1 MTSTAVPAQTA
12 PAAPASATARAATEP
27 VPDALAAP
35 GTGRLPL
42 PRPRG
47 PLTAALVRALVD
59 GPPGD
64 DAAERL
70 RPVRD
75 ALPVA
80 LDAAA
85 GRVLRDDD
93 VQLALTV
100 LYELHYRGV
109 DGVDDAWEW
118 APALLAVRARLE
130 VPFEAA
136 VRERAGRPACTETD
150 AAGVARRLFELA
162 AADDGP
168 SLSRY
173 VAKRADAEQVRE
185 LLALKSLYQLKEADP
200 HTWAVPRLAGTPKA
214 ALVEIQ
220 ADEYGGGRPGRMH
233 AELFAR
239 AMRGVGLDDT
249 YGRYVDAVPAVVLA
263 AVNTMSLF
271 GLHRRLRGAV
281 VGHLAAFEMTSSV
294 PSRLYGNGFRRL
306 GHDADTTWYFDEHV
320 EADAVH
326 EQIAA
331 RDLAGGLAEQEPAL
345 RDDVLLGAAA
355 CLAVEGD
362 VAAHVLER
370 WQAGGSALRAPLDPP
385 LPDQAS
391 SPSSSRSSSRAA
403 EGGDAPGA

>member
-1 MTSTAVPAQTA
+1 MTSTPVRDTTSRDTGAAPPQARLPR
-12 PAAPASATARAATEP
+12 PAARGPVSAALL
-27 VPDALAAP
+27 DALAA
-35 GTGRLPL
+35 
-42 PRPRG
+42 
-47 PLTAALVRALVD
+47 

-64 DAAERL
+64 DADARL
-70 RPVRD
+70 GSVREALATALAAHAPGSRDVLDD
-75 ALPVA
+75 A
-80 LDAAA
+80 
-85 GRVLRDDD
+85 D

-109 DGVDDAWEW
+109 AGIDDAWEW
-118 APALLAVRARLE
+118 EPALLAVRGTVER
-130 VPFEAA
+130 PFEAA
-136 VRERAGRPACTETD
+136 VRERAGTTASTETD
-150 AAGVARRLFELA
+150 AAGVARRLFDLA

-185 LLALKSLYQLKEADP
+185 LLVLKSLYQLKEADP
-200 HTWAVPRLAGTPKA
+200 HTWAVPHLAGAPKA

-220 ADEYGGGRPGRMH
+220 SDEYGGGQAGRMH

-239 AMRGVGLDDT
+239 TMRGAGLDDT
-249 YGRYVDAVPAVVLA
+249 YGRYVDAVPTVVLVA
-263 AVNTMSLF
+263 LNTMSLF
-271 GLHRRLRGAV
+271 GLHRRLRGAI

-331 RDLAGGLAEQEPAL
+331 RDLAGRLVEQEPAL

-362 VAAHVLER
+362 VAAYALGR
-370 WQAGGSALRAPLDPP
+370 WQDGASALLEPLD
-385 LPDQAS
+385 A
-391 SPSSSRSSSRAA
+391 RA
-403 EGGDAPGA
+403 

>member
-1 MTSTAVPAQTA
+1 MTSTAVPAQA
-12 PAAPASATARAATEP
+12 ADAAPASATARAATEP
-27 VPDALAAP
+27 VPDAPAAP
-35 GTGRLPL
+35 GAGRLPL

-75 ALPVA
+75 ALPAA
-80 LDAAA
+80 LDAAS

-118 APALLAVRARLE
+118 APALLALRAGLE

-136 VRERAGRPACTETD
+136 VRERAGRPACAETD

-162 AADDGP
+162 AADEGP

-173 VAKRADAEQVRE
+173 VAKRADAEQARE

-370 WQAGGSALRAPLDPP
+370 WQAGESALREPLDPP
-385 LPDQAS
+385 LPDRA
-391 SPSSSRSSSRAA
+391 SSRSSSRAA
-403 EGGDAPGA
+403 EDGDAPGA

>member
-1 MTSTAVPAQTA
+1 MTSTPVRDTA
-12 PAAPASATARAATEP
+12 DQDTTAAPHQAHQA
-27 VPDALAAP
+27 
-35 GTGRLPL
+35 RLPL
-42 PRPRG
+42 PAARG
-47 PLTAALVRALVD
+47 PVSAALLAALAA
-59 GPPGD
+59 GPPAD
-64 DAAERL
+64 DTDARL
-70 RPVRD
+70 APVRE
-75 ALPVA
+75 AL
-80 LDAAA
+80 AAA
-85 GRVLRDDD
+85 LAAHTPGSRDVLDDGD

-109 DGVDDAWEW
+109 EGVDDAWEW
-118 APALLAVRARLE
+118 EPALLAVRRTVE
-130 VPFEAA
+130 RPFEAA
-136 VRERAGRPACTETD
+136 VRERAGTPAGTETD

-185 LLALKSLYQLKEADP
+185 LLVLKSLYQLKEADP
-200 HTWAVPRLAGTPKA
+200 HTWAVPRLAGAPKA

-220 ADEYGGGRPGRMH
+220 ADEYGGGQPGRMH

-239 AMRGVGLDDT
+239 TMRGAGLDDT
-249 YGRYVDAVPAVVLA
+249 YGRYVDAVPTVVLVA
-263 AVNTMSLF
+263 LNTMSLF
-271 GLHRRLRGAV
+271 GLHRRLRGAI
-281 VGHLAAFEMTSSV
+281 VGHLAAFEMTSSI

-331 RDLAGGLAEQEPAL
+331 RDLAGRLVEEEPGL

-362 VAAHVLER
+362 VAAYALGR
-370 WQAGGSALRAPLDPP
+370 WQEGGSALREPLD
-385 LPDQAS
+385 AH
-391 SPSSSRSSSRAA
+391 A
-403 EGGDAPGA
+403 

>member
-1 MTSTAVPAQTA
+1 MPSTALPVPTTG
-12 PAAPASATARAATEP
+12 SATATGPSDGP
-27 VPDALAAP
+27 VPGASSAP
-35 GTGRLPL
+35 GTGRLPQ

-47 PLTAALVRALVD
+47 PLSAALLAALVE
-59 GPPGD
+59 PPSPGATD
-64 DAAERL
+64 RL
-70 RPVRD
+70 RPVED
-75 ALPVA
+75 AVGPA

-85 GRVLRDDD
+85 GEILRDED
-93 VQLALTV
+93 VQLTLTL
-100 LYELHYRGV
+100 LYELHYRGIE
-109 DGVDDAWEW
+109 GVDDDWEW
-118 APALLAVRARLE
+118 DPALLAVRARIE
-130 VPFEAA
+130 APFEVA
-136 VRERAGRPACTETD
+136 VRERAGQPACDATD

-173 VAKRADAEQVRE
+173 VAKRADAGQARE

-200 HTWAVPRLAGTPKA
+200 HTWAVPRLAGVPKA

-233 AELFAR
+233 AELFAQ

-263 AVNTMSLF
+263 ALNTMSLF
-271 GLHRRLRGAV
+271 GLHRRLRGAI

-331 RDLAGGLAEQEPAL
+331 RDLAGRLVEQEPAL

-362 VAAHVLER
+362 VAAHALER
-370 WQAGGSALRAPLDPP
+370 WQQGVSALRVPLAPAVEPQPGTDPA
-385 LPDQAS
+385 Q
-391 SPSSSRSSSRAA
+391 
-403 EGGDAPGA
+403 EGDAPRG

>member
-1 MTSTAVPAQTA
+1 MTSTAVPAPVPATGPA
-12 PAAPASATARAATEP
+12 PGTTPALAAEP
-27 VPDALAAP
+27 VPGALVAP
-35 GTGRLPL
+35 GTARLPF
-42 PRPRG
+42 PRARG
-47 PLTAALVRALVD
+47 PLTEALRDVLTD

-70 RPVRD
+70 QPVR
-75 ALPVA
+75 
-80 LDAAA
+80 AAA
-85 GRVLRDDD
+85 TVAAAAPILRDEDA
-93 VQLALTV
+93 QLALTI

-109 DGVDDAWEW
+109 EGVDDAWEW
-118 APALLAVRARLE
+118 EPSLLAVRAGLE
-130 VPFEAA
+130 APFEAA
-136 VRERAGRPACTETD
+136 VRERAGQPACDATD

-173 VAKRADAEQVRE
+173 VARHADAEQVRE
-185 LLALKSLYQLKEADP
+185 LLALKSPYQLKEADP
-200 HTWAVPRLAGTPKA
+200 HTWAVPRLAGAPKA

-220 ADEYGGGRPGRMH
+220 ADEYGGGRAGRMH

-263 AVNTMSLF
+263 ALNTMSLF

-294 PSRLYGNGFRRL
+294 PSRLYGNGLRRL

-331 RDLAGGLAEQEPAL
+331 RDLAGRLVEQEPAL

-362 VAAHVLER
+362 VAAHALER
-370 WQAGGSALRAPLDPP
+370 WQQGRSALRVPLAPL
-385 LPDQAS
+385 
-391 SPSSSRSSSRAA
+391 
-403 EGGDAPGA
+403 APGPDDRSGEGEDTRG

>member
-1 MTSTAVPAQTA
+1 MTSTAVPAQVSDTAAATATSPTTAGTVSGA
-12 PAAPASATARAATEP
+12 PAAPGA
-27 VPDALAAP
+27 
-35 GTGRLPL
+35 GCLPM
-42 PRPRG
+42 PQPRG
-47 PLTAALVRALVD
+47 PLTAALLSAL
-59 GPPGD
+59 GAGAPGE

-75 ALPVA
+75 VVPAA
-80 LDAAA
+80 LDAATGA
-85 GRVLRDDD
+85 LLRDDD

-118 APALLAVRARLE
+118 APDLLAVRARLE
-130 VPFEAA
+130 APFETA
-136 VRERAGRPACTETD
+136 VRERAGQPECATTD

-173 VAKRADAEQVRE
+173 VARRADAEQARE
-185 LLALKSLYQLKEADP
+185 LLVLKSLYQLKEADP
-200 HTWAVPRLAGTPKA
+200 HTWALPRISGAPKA

-271 GLHRRLRGAV
+271 GLHRRLRGAI

-326 EQIAA
+326 EQIAG
-331 RDLAGGLAEQEPAL
+331 RDLAGGLVEQDPTML
-345 RDDVLLGAAA
+345 DDVLLGAAA
-355 CLAVEGD
+355 CLAVEED
-362 VAAHVLER
+362 VGAFALDRWER
-370 WQAGGSALRAPLDPP
+370 GESALRVPIG
-385 LPDQAS
+385 
-391 SPSSSRSSSRAA
+391 PSGVT
-403 EGGDAPGA
+403 GGGRG